1 MGTHTHKCTYACI
14 PIGEHPHPHRHTQRK
29 KSAKG
34 YTAIPLTEVSKK
46 VQAESKLM
54 VFGNRGPVP
63 GSLGTVKK
71 QFSLCL
77 HIPFHHFSE
86 TVFYV
91 EYLFLGETPAAM
103 PEERIAEGRTTAI
116 RLKPSVLAGT
126 DLVTSLSA
134 HFPNAGNALKLQG
147 VRQV

>member
-86 TVFYV
+86 PYSTQNIYSWGKHQQLCQRK
-91 EYLFLGETPAAM
+91 ELQRGEPQ
-103 PEERIAEGRTTAI
+103 
-116 RLKPSVLAGT
+116 PSAL
-126 DLVTSLSA
+126 SLR
-134 HFPNAGNALKLQG
+134 FWRGLTL
-147 VRQV
+147 